1 MLIETQKNRNTF
13 EPHTPAL
20 PFRAAPITPREQA
33 RPWPRPDQGSAPS
46 PSPVS
51 RETEFDAA
59 EAGLTL
65 RWLRTSQSES
75 PHLHSQSGPGRN
87 HKWWYIA
94 EAEPGSWLRLGL
106 RHPASAEQIRS
117 AALSGR
123 LPEMLRRIEPA
134 IGDMFLIEA
143 GTLHAAGPGLT
154 IVEVAEGN
162 STPLVLEPSSPAQL
176 LSACEQA
183 ICDPQPITPL
193 PGETIPFRI
202 AHEMLAPEQ
211 RVMLMD
217 PLACVAVVK
226 GSGTFGNRPFEAGQ
240 CWQFNG
246 PLATRAI
253 EPTVLIVAERCE
265 PAPGSDGIWRARQ

>member
-1 MLIETQKNRNTF
+1 MQ
-13 EPHTPAL
+13 
-20 PFRAAPITPREQA
+20 
-33 RPWPRPDQGSAPS
+33 
-46 PSPVS
+46 
-51 RETEFDAA
+51 
-59 EAGLTL
+59 
-65 RWLRTSQSES
+65 
-75 PHLHSQSGPGRN
+75 
-87 HKWWYIA
+87 
-94 EAEPGSWLRLGL
+94 LGL
-106 RHPASAEQIRS
+106 HRPASAEQIRS
-117 AALSGR
+117 AALNGR
-123 LPEMLRRIEPA
+123 LREMMRRIEPA

-162 STPLVLEPSSPAQL
+162 HAPLLLEASGPAQL
-176 LSACEQA
+176 LSACEQV
-183 ICDPQPITPL
+183 ICDPQPIAPL
-193 PGETIPFRI
+193 PGEAIPFRI

-211 RVMLMD
+211 RVVLMD

-265 PAPGSDGIWRARQ
+265 PAPGSDDVWRARQ

>member
-1 MLIETQKNRNTF
+1 MLSETPKNRNTF

-20 PFRAAPITPREQA
+20 LFRAEPLAPREQTMSLGK
-33 RPWPRPDQGSAPS
+33 PDQGSALPS
-46 PSPVS
+46 SPIS
-51 RETEFDAA
+51 RETAFDAA

-65 RWLRTSQSES
+65 RWIRTSQAES
-75 PHLHSQSGPGRN
+75 PRLHPQSGTGRN

-94 EAEPGSWLRLGL
+94 EADPGSWLQLGL
-106 RHPASAEQIRS
+106 RRPVTVDQIRR
-117 AALSGR
+117 AALNGR

-162 STPLVLEPSSPAQL
+162 HTPLLPEAGDPARLESAYAQV
-176 LSACEQA
+176 
-183 ICDPQPITPL
+183 ICDPQPIAPL
-193 PGETIPFRI
+193 PGDAIPFRI

-217 PLACVAVVK
+217 PLACVAVVR
-226 GSGTFGNRPFEAGQ
+226 GSGTFGNRRFEAGQ

-253 EPTVLIVAERCE
+253 EPTVLLVAERRE
-265 PAPGSDGIWRARQ
+265 PAPGSENIWRARQ